1 MKKGCVME
9 ENIKLPRQVR
19 SQQVKNRIFE
29 AAVKLIKEHGYEY
42 VTVNN
47 VCSTAGVSVGSFYH
61 HFANKDE
68 LISYYLVAGY
78 EKYQAEFESAVS
90 DDAVGSVVKI
100 YQIYSR
106 FCMEQGLEFIKN
118 YYNANNKSLD
128 TSGVNARAPGKLPI
142 LYETYVVLSKAQE
155 DGYIRG
161 DVDAEQLAD
170 DICTLEKGNI
180 FEWALSDGRYDLMYQ
195 AERMTRN
202 YMRSFLTQKYLDEY
216 SSAEK

>member
-1 MKKGCVME
+1 ME
-9 ENIKLPRQVR
+9 DNIKLPRQVR

-29 AAVKLIKEHGYEY
+29 AAVKLIEEHGYEY

-78 EKYQAEFESAVS
+78 EKYQAEFEDAVF
-90 DDAVGSVVKI
+90 DDVVGSVVKI

-128 TSGVNARAPGKLPI
+128 TSYANVRVPGKLPI
-142 LYETYVVLSKAQE
+142 LYETCVVLSKAQE
-155 DGYIRG
+155 DGYICSNT
-161 DVDAEQLAD
+161 DTAQLAD

-180 FEWALSDGRYDLMYQ
+180 FEWALSDGRYDLMHH

-202 YMRSFLTQKYLDEY
+202 YLRSFLTQKYADEY
-216 SSAEK
+216 LTAEK

>member
-1 MKKGCVME
+1 ME
-9 ENIKLPRQVR
+9 DNIKLPRQVR

-78 EKYQAEFESAVS
+78 EKYQAEFEDAVF
-90 DDAVGSVVKI
+90 DDVVGSVVKI

-128 TSGVNARAPGKLPI
+128 TSGANVRVPGKLPI
-142 LYETYVVLSKAQE
+142 LYETYVVLSQAQE
-155 DGYIRG
+155 DGYIRS
-161 DVDAEQLAD
+161 DADTAQLAD

-180 FEWALSDGRYDLMYQ
+180 FEWALSDGRYDLMHH

-202 YMRSFLTQKYLDEY
+202 YLRSFLTQKYIDEY
-216 SSAEK
+216 LPAEK